1 MLINPSDKNDLT
13 VRFRKAP
20 QGVVAKIL
28 DWLGVIA
35 LAVSVVALGVFGLS
49 GTLETEGLSLQ
60 VCLTAL
66 NISIITFVAA
76 RLVELADRMLRIS
89 NRDRQ

>member
-1 MLINPSDKNDLT
+1 MLINPIDKNDLT
-13 VRFRKAP
+13 MRFRKAP
-20 QGVVAKIL
+20 QGVLAKVL

-35 LAVSVVALGVFGLS
+35 LTVSVVALVIYWMATNLDS
-49 GTLETEGLSLQ
+49 EGISLR

-66 NISIITFVAA
+66 NVSIITFVAA
-76 RLVELADRMLRIS
+76 RLVELADRLLRIS